1 MNSNPFVDPPTT
13 IIEKRNFEY
22 GFIRNRLVRGTT
34 RPRDAP
40 EPLSR
45 LRDSSLNRH
54 EQHVNEHDER
64 TDLRRRATLLS
75 DAMQVLPQAA
85 VSIVGIDEGVAVN
98 DAIGHRRRLPA
109 PPAHHLPLLS
119 AIELAADE

>member
-1 MNSNPFVDPPTT
+1 MKHASC
-13 IIEKRNFEY
+13 Y
-22 GFIRNRLVRGTT
+22 GHMKH
-34 RPRDAP
+34 A
-40 EPLSR
+40 SCY
-45 LRDSSLNRH
+45 
-54 EQHVNEHDER
+54 DER

-98 DAIGHRRRLPA
+98 DAIGHRRRPPA